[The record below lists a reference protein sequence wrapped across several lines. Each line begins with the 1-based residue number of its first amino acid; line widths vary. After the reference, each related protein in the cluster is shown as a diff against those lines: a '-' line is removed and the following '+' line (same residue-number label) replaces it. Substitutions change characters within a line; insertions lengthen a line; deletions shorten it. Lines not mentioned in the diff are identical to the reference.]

1 MKKLVNSVNA
11 KTTKAKVMPTLSE
24 VQLSWLAGFIDGE
37 GWIGINA
44 TRGKSTLY
52 YYVVVDIVNTDEP
65 TMQYVASLVNK
76 PVYRRNRVNPNWKD
90 ALAVRLTSGDAVN
103 LLLRLLPYLV
113 LKRRHAEIACCA
125 HAYYTSHR
133 GIRKAY
139 NGHPALTY
147 EQQQAMKMARE
158 EIQEMTAHRVGN
170 VQRSSRKGVGKKPK
184 RQPPPQEVKI

>member
-11 KTTKAKVMPTLSE
+11 KTSTVMPTLSE

-37 GWIGINA
+37 GWVGINVS
-44 TRGKSTLY
+44 RCKDKQY
-52 YYVVVDIVNTDEP
+52 YYVIVDIVNTDER
-65 TMQYVASLVNK
+65 TMQYVASLVDR
-76 PVYRRNRVNPNWKD
+76 PIYRREKTNPNWKD
-90 ALAVRLTSGDAVN
+90 ALAVRLTSDKAVN

-113 LKRRHAEIACCA
+113 LKQKHAEIACCA
-125 HAYYTSHR
+125 HVYYTSHR
-133 GIRKAY
+133 GTRKAY
-139 NGHPALTY
+139 RNHPAVMP
-147 EQQQAMKMARE
+147 EQQRIMKMARE